1 MKDRGSCRV
10 SVQNIV
16 ASAQYHGSFEKHG
29 VTNVDARGTDGSNR
43 TENMVYYAR
52 KKLPLL
58 RLFQLKNGNFFLALD
73 K

>member
-1 MKDRGSCRV
+1 MKDRGSCRA

-43 TENMVYYAR
+43 TENMVY
-52 KKLPLL
+52 
-58 RLFQLKNGNFFLALD
+58 
-73 K
+73 